1 MKKLFCEYDL
11 SQVLK
16 NQSAKML
23 QRVEKYSN
31 DEIMANDLEILADN
45 CYEEFYIVPI
55 EIGDEEFEKRSVI
68 QQKIEVQVDR
78 FWADATGRNTATVDG
93 ISMIFYYPYSGEQ
106 DLFYCRALTFS
117 VSGYPN
123 VEIGQDYICFH
134 YAYRLTD
141 MKNEQDKEKQFKQL
155 ERDLSSIKEG
165 ASFANNDVRSFNAGL
180 RSSALTVL
188 KERKEKVK
196 QFYAVSSWFEVPVKK
211 TDFAQNHL
219 SVKRKITPIT
229 KTYDSAPNY
238 YIADSEYVDILST
251 IRHNCCTYERTPA
264 VYKSLRE
271 EDLRSIL
278 LASLNGLYQGSAAGE
293 AFRNHGKT
301 DICIEKDSR
310 AAFIA
315 ECKIWNGKS
324 IVQKALEQLDSYL
337 TWRDCKTALIYFV
350 RNKDFLGVIDSMKSI
365 LSSID
370 FIRQVK
376 EIERNEFDCIMLS
389 KSNAGQQVKVRV
401 MLYNLYSD

>member
-1 MKKLFCEYDL
+1 MKKLFCESDL
-11 SQVLK
+11 SQVLR
-16 NQSAKML
+16 NQSIKML
-23 QRVEKYSN
+23 QRVDKYSN

-45 CYEEFYIVPI
+45 CYEEFYVSPI
-55 EIGDEEFEKRSVI
+55 EICDEEFEKRSIV

-78 FWADATGRNTATVDG
+78 FWSNATGKNTVTVDG
-93 ISMIFYYPYSGEQ
+93 ISMKFYYSYSGEQ
-106 DLFYCRALTFS
+106 DLFYCRASTFT
-117 VSGYPN
+117 VSGYPG
-123 VEIGQDYICFH
+123 VEIGSEYLCFH
-134 YAYRLTD
+134 YNYRLTD

-155 ERDLSSIKEG
+155 EQDLTSIKEG
-165 ASFANNDVRSFNAGL
+165 ASFVNNDVKAFNAGL
-180 RSSALTVL
+180 RSSALKAL
-188 KERKEKVK
+188 NDRKEKVK

-219 SVKRKITPIT
+219 SVKRKIIPTT
-229 KTYDSAPNY
+229 KAYNSSPNY
-238 YIADSEYVDILST
+238 YIADSEYMDILAT
-251 IRHNCCTYERTPA
+251 IRHNCCTYERTPT
-264 VYKSLRE
+264 VYKSLNE

-278 LASLNGLYQGSAAGE
+278 LASLNGLYQGSAVGE

-310 AAFIA
+310 AAFVA

-324 IVQKALEQLDSYL
+324 TVPKALEQLDSYL

-350 RNKDFLGVIDSMKSI
+350 RNKDFLGVINSMKST
-365 LSSID
+365 LLSID
-370 FIRQVK
+370 FIKQVK